1 MSQSAPELEQLAGVD
16 ALITGASRGLGFG
29 IARAYAAAGA
39 RVWLVAEIEDEL
51 QVAADEII
59 ESGGRV
65 EARVVDLTDGEKRR
79 ALAAELAAEP
89 RFHVLVNNAAILDRQ
104 TVTDLDEA
112 HWDRTLAVNLT
123 APVLLTRDLLPTL
136 TRGGGSIINVSSRAG
151 VRGFGRQSAYCAS
164 KFGME
169 AFTRCLAL
177 ELSGTRVSVN
187 TVTPGLRI
195 KPTSLTRSG
204 VAETDAAE
212 RSAWNDPIELAPAFR
227 FLAALRGTVSG
238 FRFDA
243 HKLTGSLVEIGAE
256 ATLGRIHRVAEHVP
270 SEYEVAK

>member
-1 MSQSAPELEQLAGVD
+1 MNQSVRLESLEGVD
-16 ALITGASRGLGFG
+16 ALVTGASRGLGFA

-39 RVWLVAEIEDEL
+39 RVWLVAEVEDEL
-51 QVAADEII
+51 RVAADEIS

-65 EARVVDLTDGEKRR
+65 EARVVDLADGERRR
-79 ALAAELAAEP
+79 ALASELAAEP
-89 RFHVLVNNAAILDRQ
+89 RFHVLVNNAAILNRQ
-104 TVTDLDEA
+104 TVTELDVA

-123 APVLLTRDLLPTL
+123 APVLLARDLLPTL

-151 VRGFGRQSAYCAS
+151 VRGFGRQAAYCAS
-164 KFGME
+164 KFGIE

-195 KPTSLTRSG
+195 KPTSLTRSE

-212 RSAWNDPIELAPAFR
+212 RRAWNDPIELAPAFR
-227 FLAALRGTVSG
+227 FLAGLRGTVSG

-243 HKLTGSLVEIGAE
+243 LKLTRSLVEIGDK
-256 ATLGRIHRVAEHVP
+256 ATLRRIHAMAEHVP
-270 SEYEVAK
+270 PEYEVTP